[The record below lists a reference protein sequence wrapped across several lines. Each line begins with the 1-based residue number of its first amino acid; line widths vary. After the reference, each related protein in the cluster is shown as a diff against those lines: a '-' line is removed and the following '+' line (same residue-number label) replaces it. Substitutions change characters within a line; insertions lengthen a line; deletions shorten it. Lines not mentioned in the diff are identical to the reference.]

1 MTLGIL
7 KMKRIAALMLVL
19 AVCFS
24 LAACKNRTPVYER
37 KTPVYLETPEPKTDS
52 PWGDGKNS
60 TPVPV
65 EEETPTPGPSYTFS
79 GYAFCVMNAAT
90 GEVVLG
96 KNENDRNYIASITK
110 LLTCLTALDY
120 LSPEESV
127 KIEPGWLDF
136 LKKDESIECY
146 GFKEGSTQ
154 KVDDLV
160 CMALIRSFGDAAV
173 VLGKA
178 AEVRAGRSFIDLM
191 NEKALLYGMY
201 SSHFDNVIGLDIGNN
216 YTENYSTAAD
226 AARLMKEAL
235 KNETVMRASAGKSIK
250 LSNGTTLSNTS
261 SYLANGSNSDLY
273 EIIGGKTGSTK
284 AAGSNLALAVR
295 NTSNGDI
302 YAVVYLHAS
311 GVNVL
316 AAELHEII
324 ESVCGE

>member
-1 MTLGIL
+1 M
-7 KMKRIAALMLVL
+7 
-19 AVCFS
+19 
-24 LAACKNRTPVYER
+24 
-37 KTPVYLETPEPKTDS
+37 
-52 PWGDGKNS
+52 
-60 TPVPV
+60 
-65 EEETPTPGPSYTFS
+65 
-79 GYAFCVMNAAT
+79 
-90 GEVVLG
+90 
-96 KNENDRNYIASITK
+96 
-110 LLTCLTALDY
+110 
-120 LSPEESV
+120 
-127 KIEPGWLDF
+127 KIETGWLDF

-178 AEVRAGRSFIDLM
+178 AEVRAGRPFIDLM
-191 NEKALLYGMY
+191 NEKALLFGMY

-226 AARLMKEAL
+226 AAILMKEAL

-273 EIIGGKTGSTK
+273 EIMGGKTGSTK
-284 AAGSNLALAVR
+284 ASGSNLALAVR

-302 YAVVYLHAS
+302 YVVVYLHAP

-316 AAELHEII
+316 ASELHEII
-324 ESVCGE
+324 EGVCKE